1 MKTTWFWILAV
12 LLLAS
17 CSTTPADET
26 TEDSIADNPTAV
38 VTDDTCVSS
47 LEQDENADSNLP
59 EADFTM
65 RAGEFTSYTLLQG
78 SYEYCFGGSLW
89 AEVLGDEQYGG
100 IPYSMRFSNEDGTAV
115 TIAFSNLPEGE
126 GTSWPVFDYSPGVI
140 GVTFAHATII
150 TEDGEA
156 IYHSNILEGL
166 QGHVVLNSSGD
177 TFSGEFD
184 FTISLAEG
192 PRGMPTE
199 ARFIGTFENMPIVE

>member
-17 CSTTPADET
+17 CSTTPANET
-26 TEDSIADNPTAV
+26 TEDAVADASTVAIP
-38 VTDDTCVSS
+38 DDTCVSS
-47 LEQDENADSNLP
+47 LEQDGNGDSDSP

-78 SYEYCFGGSLW
+78 SYEYCLGGSLW
-89 AEVLGDEQYGG
+89 AEGLGAEQYEG
-100 IPYSMRFSNEDGTAV
+100 IPYSLRFSKDDGTAV
-115 TIAFSNLPEGE
+115 TIAFSNVPEGVNV
-126 GTSWPVFDYSPGVI
+126 SWPVFDYSPGVI

-166 QGHVVLNSSGD
+166 QGHVVLTRSGD
-177 TFSGEFD
+177 TFTGEFD
-184 FTISLAEG
+184 FTIALAEG
-192 PRGMPTE
+192 PRGLPTE
-199 ARFIGTFENMPIVE
+199 ARFIGTFENMPVVE